1 MAREQIKG
9 DQLADAIIERGNRLG
24 GLTIRAR
31 FAESAMNGILSN
43 SGIDSLRPEQVS
55 SDAVRHADALIE
67 ALNAGEKEQ

>member
-31 FAESAMNGILSN
+31 FAESAMKGILAN
-43 SGIDSLRPEQVS
+43 SGEDHAFSPEKVGAE
-55 SDAVRHADALIE
+55 AVKYADALID
-67 ALNAGEKEQ
+67 ALNKED